1 MKLAG
6 KRVLLTGATGGIG
19 RHLALKLAAQGAEL
33 ALVCFDAHKLN
44 ALADVIAA
52 RGGKASVIVADFNH
66 AHAAQGVA
74 DAARVKMGGVDVLVN
89 NAGILDFVRFAEQS
103 PERIAQMVQVN
114 LTVPL
119 QLTRALLPDF
129 IARDSGQIVNIGSI
143 FGSIGFPH
151 YASYS
156 ATKFAMR
163 GFSQAL
169 RRELAGYDIAV
180 TYVAPRA
187 VKTPINDDVATEM
200 FKATGTNLDEPE
212 YVAGKILQ
220 AMLRGNRDSYIG
232 QPESLFAW
240 LNGFL
245 PSLVSMGL
253 KKQTEIARP
262 YASRS
267 RATPK

>member
-1 MKLAG
+1 MNLAG
-6 KRVLLTGATGGIG
+6 KRILLTGATGGIG
-19 RHLALKLAAQGAEL
+19 RHLALKLAADGAEL
-33 ALVCFDAHKLN
+33 ALVCYDAQKLN
-44 ALADVIAA
+44 ALADVITS
-52 RGGKASVIVADFNH
+52 RGGKASVIIADFNH

-74 DAARVKMGGVDVLVN
+74 DAARVKMGDVDVLVN
-89 NAGILDFVRFAEQS
+89 NAGILDFVQFAKQS
-103 PERIAQMVQVN
+103 PERIAQMIQIN
-114 LTVPL
+114 LTIPM

-129 IARDSGQIVNIGSI
+129 IVRNSGQIVNIGSI

-169 RRELAGYDIAV
+169 RRELSGHAIAV

-187 VKTPINDDVATEM
+187 VKTPINDDVANAM
-200 FKATGTNLDEPE
+200 FQATGTRLDEPE
-212 YVAGKILQ
+212 FVAEKIVR
-220 AMLRGNRDSYIG
+220 AMARGNRDSYIG
-232 QPESLFAW
+232 QPESFFAW

-262 YASRS
+262 YASRAQTVS
-267 RATPK
+267 K

>member
-1 MKLAG
+1 MSLAG

-19 RHLALKLAAQGAEL
+19 RHLALKLAAEGAEL
-33 ALVCFDAHKLN
+33 ALVCYDAQKLK
-44 ALADVIAA
+44 ALADVISS
-52 RGGKASVIVADFNH
+52 RGGKVSVIVADFNH

-74 DAARVKMGGVDVLVN
+74 EAALLKMHGVDMLIN
-89 NAGILDFVRFAEQS
+89 NAGILDFVLFAQQS
-103 PERIAQMVQVN
+103 PERIAQMIQVN
-114 LTVPL
+114 LTVPM
-119 QLTRALLPDF
+119 QLIRALLPDF
-129 IARDSGQIVNIGSI
+129 IARNSGQIVNIGSI

-169 RRELAGYDIAV
+169 RRELAGNDIAV

-187 VKTPINDDVATEM
+187 VKTPINDAVATEM

-212 YVAGKILQ
+212 FVAEKILQ
-220 AMLRGNRDSYIG
+220 AIKRGNHDCYIG
-232 QPESLFAW
+232 QPESFFAW

-245 PSLVSMGL
+245 PSLVSLGL
-253 KKQTEIARP
+253 KKQTAIAQT
-262 YASRS
+262 YATRS
-267 RATPK
+267 QTTDK

>member
-1 MKLAG
+1 MNLAG
-6 KRVLLTGATGGIG
+6 KRILLTGATGGIG
-19 RHLALKLAAQGAEL
+19 RHLALKLASEGAEL
-33 ALVCFDAHKLN
+33 ALVCYDAQKLN
-44 ALADVIAA
+44 ALADLISS
-52 RGGKASVIVADFNH
+52 RGGKASIIVADFNH

-74 DAARVKMGGVDVLVN
+74 DAAKLKMGGVDVLVN
-89 NAGILDFVRFAEQS
+89 NAGILDFVQFAEQD
-103 PERIAQMVQVN
+103 PQRIAQMIQVN

-129 IARDSGQIVNIGSI
+129 IARNSGQIVNIGSI

-169 RRELAGYDIAV
+169 RRELAGHDIAV

-187 VKTPINDDVATEM
+187 VKTPINDAVATEM

-212 YVAGKILQ
+212 FVAEKILQ
-220 AMLRGNRDSYIG
+220 AMIRGNRDSYIG
-232 QPESLFAW
+232 QPESIFAW

-267 RATPK
+267 QTAPK